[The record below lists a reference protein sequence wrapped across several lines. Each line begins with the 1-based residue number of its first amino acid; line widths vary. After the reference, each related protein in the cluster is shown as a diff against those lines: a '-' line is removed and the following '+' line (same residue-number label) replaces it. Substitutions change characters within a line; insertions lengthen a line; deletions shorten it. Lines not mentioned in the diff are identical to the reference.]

1 MSRTRRLPRARAAL
15 AILPVVALVAACG
28 SGGDDAA
35 STATSGAEPTFVLK
49 VTDPGNAGPL
59 AVGKRD
65 GTFDKALAP
74 LGAKVEWV
82 KAPPAFSAN
91 LKLFNAGQLD
101 VSGGAYSPVVGAL
114 SKDVAVRII
123 AVADPV
129 DQDQSG
135 IIASPGSGV
144 KEVKDLVGKRIA
156 VNPAG
161 KGEYITLKALRRAN
175 VPFDQVER
183 VPLQPSDAAS
193 AFSTGQ
199 VDAWASFNDPYQEAK
214 ARDGVVE
221 IATEASIDS
230 RDNTIVAFRTA
241 VLDQR
246 PDVASKYLETL
257 QALTE
262 GQRSNPE
269 DYQNVFEK
277 AGPRALSGDRLAR
290 AVDLGRRA
298 SVPHYPT
305 ADDAADLQ
313 EVADLFFQNGVTTRA
328 LTAGDVF
335 YPLQDKLAGSAQK
348 PTTPDPSAQNQSAPT
363 KGN

>member
-1 MSRTRRLPRARAAL
+1 MSRIRRLPRARAAL

-28 SGGDDAA
+28 SGGDDTSAA
-35 STATSGAEPTFVLK
+35 AAGGEPTFVLK
-49 VTDPGNAGPL
+49 VTDGGNAGPL
-59 AVGKRD
+59 AVAKRD

-82 KAPPAFSAN
+82 NAPPAFSAN

-114 SKDVAVRII
+114 SKDVGVRII

-161 KGEYITLKALRRAN
+161 KGEYITLKALRKAD
-175 VPFDQVER
+175 VPFDKVER

-214 ARDGVVE
+214 ARGGVE

-230 RDNTIVAFRTA
+230 KDNTIVAFRTE
-241 VLDQR
+241 VLDKR
-246 PDVASKYLETL
+246 PDVAAKYLETL
-257 QALTE
+257 QQLTE
-262 GQRSNPE
+262 RQRSNPE
-269 DYQNVFEK
+269 DFQNVFEK

-305 ADDAADLQ
+305 DADAADLQ

-328 LTAGDVF
+328 ITAQDVF
-335 YPLQDKLAGSAQK
+335 YPLQSKLNTSGQV
-348 PTTPDPSAQNQSAPT
+348 QSAPT
-363 KGN
+363 QGS

>member
-1 MSRTRRLPRARAAL
+1 MSRNRRLPRARLAL
-15 AILPVVALVAACG
+15 ALLPVVALVAACG
-28 SGGDDAA
+28 SDSDGSADAA
-35 STATSGAEPTFVLK
+35 AGGAEPTFVLK

-65 GTFDKALAP
+65 GTFDEALAP

-82 KAPPAFSAN
+82 NSTPGFSSN

-114 SKDVAVRII
+114 SKDVGVRII

-135 IIASPGSGV
+135 IVASPDSGV

-161 KGEYITLKALRRAN
+161 KGEYITLKALRQAN
-175 VPFDQVER
+175 IPFDQVER
-183 VPLQPSDAAS
+183 VPLQQADAAS

-230 RDNTIVAFRTA
+230 KDNTIVAFRTA
-241 VLDQR
+241 VLEER
-246 PDVASKYLETL
+246 PDVAAKYLETL

-262 GQRSNPE
+262 RQRSNPE
-269 DYQNVFEK
+269 DYQNVFEM

-290 AVDLGRRA
+290 ALDLGRRA

-305 ADDAADLQ
+305 AADEADLQ

-328 LTAGDVF
+328 LTAADVF
-335 YPLQDKLAGSAQK
+335 YPLQSKVNGAAQV
-348 PTTPDPSAQNQSAPT
+348 QSAPT
-363 KGN
+363 KSGN

>member
-28 SGGDDAA
+28 SGSDDAA
-35 STATSGAEPTFVLK
+35 ATATPGTEPTFVLK

-65 GTFDKALAP
+65 GTFDTALAP

-135 IIASPGSGV
+135 IIASPGAGV

-161 KGEYITLKALRRAN
+161 KGEYITLKALRQAN
-175 VPFDQVER
+175 IPFDQVER

-214 ARDGVVE
+214 ARGGVE
-221 IATEASIDS
+221 IATEATIDS
-230 RDNTIVAFRTA
+230 KDNTIVAFRTA
-241 VLDQR
+241 VLDER
-246 PDVASKYLETL
+246 PDVAAKYLETL
-257 QALTE
+257 RTLTE

-328 LTAGDVF
+328 LTANDVF
-335 YPLQDKLAGSAQK
+335 YPLQDKLAQSPSA
-348 PTTPDPSAQNQSAPT
+348 PAAPEPSAQNQSAPT

>member
-1 MSRTRRLPRARAAL
+1 MSRNRRLPRARLAL
-15 AILPVVALVAACG
+15 ALLPVVALVAACG
-28 SGGDDAA
+28 SDSEGTADAA
-35 STATSGAEPTFVLK
+35 GSAEPTFVLK

-65 GTFDKALAP
+65 GTFDEALAP

-175 VPFDQVER
+175 IPFDQVER

-230 RDNTIVAFRTA
+230 KDNTIVAFRTA
-241 VLDQR
+241 VLDER
-246 PDVASKYLETL
+246 PDVAAKYLETL

-262 GQRSNPE
+262 RQRSNPE

-277 AGPRALSGDRLAR
+277 AGPRALSGDRLER

-305 ADDAADLQ
+305 AADEADLQ

-335 YPLQDKLAGSAQK
+335 YPLQSKVDATAQV
-348 PTTPDPSAQNQSAPT
+348 QSAPT
-363 KGN
+363 KTGN

>member
-1 MSRTRRLPRARAAL
+1 MSRNRRLPRARLAL
-15 AILPVVALVAACG
+15 ALLPVVALVAACG
-28 SGGDDAA
+28 SDSDGAAADAG
-35 STATSGAEPTFVLK
+35 GAEPTFVLK
-49 VTDPGNAGPL
+49 VTDGGNAGPL
-59 AVGKRD
+59 AVAKRD

-74 LGAKVEWV
+74 LGARIEWV
-82 KAPPAFSAN
+82 NSTPGFSSN

-114 SKDVAVRII
+114 SKDVGVRII

-135 IIASPGSGV
+135 IVASPNSGV

-161 KGEYITLKALRRAN
+161 KGEYITLKALRQAN
-175 VPFDQVER
+175 IPFDQVER
-183 VPLQPSDAAS
+183 VPLQQADAAS

-221 IATEASIDS
+221 IATEATIDS
-230 RDNTIVAFRTA
+230 KDNTIVAFRTA
-241 VLDQR
+241 VLEER
-246 PDVASKYLETL
+246 PDVAAKYLETL
-257 QALTE
+257 QELTE
-262 GQRSNPE
+262 RQRSNPE

-277 AGPRALSGDRLAR
+277 AGPRALSGDRLER
-290 AVDLGRRA
+290 ALDLGRRA
-298 SVPHYPT
+298 AVPRFPT
-305 ADDAADLQ
+305 VADEGHLQ

-328 LTAGDVF
+328 LTATDVF
-335 YPLQDKLAGSAQK
+335 YPLQSKANASAQV
-348 PTTPDPSAQNQSAPT
+348 QSAPT

>member
-28 SGGDDAA
+28 SGSDDAA
-35 STATSGAEPTFVLK
+35 ATATPGAEPTFVLK

-65 GTFDKALAP
+65 GAFDTALAP

-135 IIASPGSGV
+135 IIASPDAGV

-161 KGEYITLKALRRAN
+161 KGEYITLKALRQAN
-175 VPFDQVER
+175 IPFDQVER

-214 ARDGVVE
+214 ARGGIE
-221 IATEASIDS
+221 IATEATIDS
-230 RDNTIVAFRTA
+230 KDNTIVAFRTA

-246 PDVASKYLETL
+246 PDVAAKYLETL
-257 QALTE
+257 RTLTE

-328 LTAGDVF
+328 LTANDVF
-335 YPLQDKLAGSAQK
+335 YPLQDKLAQS
-348 PTTPDPSAQNQSAPT
+348 PSTPRPSEQNQSAPT
-363 KGN
+363 KGS